1 MLCTDTE
8 AEPLRILQWYLLR
21 WQVEVT
27 FEELRAHLGMETQRQ
42 WSERAI
48 ARTTPALF
56 GLFSV
61 VTLAADIL
69 IEQRGG
75 MAPRTAAWY
84 DKTSPSFADAIALVR
99 RHLWVQ
105 QGTFMPSEREHES
118 IKVPRLLYHRMLD
131 SLAYAA

>member
-1 MLCTDTE
+1 M
-8 AEPLRILQWYLLR
+8 
-21 WQVEVT
+21 T

-56 GLFSV
+56 GRFSV

-84 DKTSPSFADAIALVR
+84 DKTALPSP
-99 RHLWVQ
+99 
-105 QGTFMPSEREHES
+105 TPSPWSDDTSGCSRE
-118 IKVPRLLYHRMLD
+118 LLCRP
-131 SLAYAA
+131 SASTNR

>member
-27 FEELRAHLGMETQRQ
+27 FVRAHLGVETQRQ

-61 VTLAADIL
+61 VTLAAIL

-84 DKTSPSFADAIALVR
+84 DKTSPSFGRHRPGR

-105 QGTFMPSEREHES
+105 GFSLSAPLVRRTGY
-118 IKVPRLLYHRMLD
+118 IWKVPAALYHRLVD

>member
-1 MLCTDTE
+1 M
-8 AEPLRILQWYLLR
+8 
-21 WQVEVT
+21 
-27 FEELRAHLGMETQRQ
+27 RAHLGMENPAPVA
-42 WSERAI
+42 ERAI

-99 RHLWVQ
+99 HTSGCSRERLRARARISRGTQDARHA
-105 QGTFMPSEREHES
+105 
-118 IKVPRLLYHRMLD
+118 
-131 SLAYAA
+131 AYAA

>member
-1 MLCTDTE
+1 MT
-8 AEPLRILQWYLLR
+8 PY
-21 WQVEVT
+21 QVRGRL

-69 IEQRGG
+69 IGQQGG

-84 DKTSPSFADAIALVR
+84 DKTSPSFADAIVSRVNLQETR
-99 RHLWVQ
+99 RRIPIGEGPYWN
-105 QGTFMPSEREHES
+105 
-118 IKVPRLLYHRMLD
+118 I
-131 SLAYAA
+131 AAR

>member
-1 MLCTDTE
+1 M
-8 AEPLRILQWYLLR
+8 QWYLLR

-48 ARTTPALF
+48 ARTTRASGRNEPSPEPPALF

-69 IEQRGG
+69 IGQQGG
-75 MAPRTAAWY
+75 MAPRAPAWY

-131 SLAYAA
+131 TLAYAA